1 MTLIS
6 IYRCAN
12 DISVTYLSR
21 IWRPIVFPRLCF
33 YKERGRTASPS
44 PPPPPVLAKSSSV
57 HFKHAAVYLHAI
69 TAFMNLCFKVMDDVN
84 AVLGQMRKFCHAVRS
99 GEWKGII
106 SSFYL

>member
-6 IYRCAN
+6 IYGCAN

-21 IWRPIVFPRLCF
+21 LWRLIVFLKLCF
-33 YKERGRTASPS
+33 YKKKGRTAAPS
-44 PPPPPVLAKSSSV
+44 PPSPVLAKSSSV
-57 HFKHAAVYLHAI
+57 HFKHTVYLHAI
-69 TAFMNLCFKVMDDVN
+69 TAFMNLYFKVMDDVN

-106 SSFYL
+106 GSFYL